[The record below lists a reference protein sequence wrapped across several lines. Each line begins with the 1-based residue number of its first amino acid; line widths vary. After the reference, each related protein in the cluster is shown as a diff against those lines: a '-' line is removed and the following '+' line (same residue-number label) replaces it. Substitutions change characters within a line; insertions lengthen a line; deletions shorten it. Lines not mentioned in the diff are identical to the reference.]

1 MLARME
7 AVGVAVAVGDLAR
20 AGAAVRRRMERLGAA
35 ASALLGGRAIN
46 LGSSQ
51 QLAAVLYDELK
62 LPHPEGIGGEGG
74 WRKVV
79 VWTCVRDGAS
89 RCLPRRLA
97 VAASGP
103 GRRQAVRYRRHVVLR
118 TAKPRRIPGAL

>member
-20 AGAAVRRRMERLGAA
+20 AAAAVRRRMERLGAA

-62 LPHPEGIGGEGG
+62 LPHPEGIGGREG
-74 WRKVV
+74 R
-79 VWTCVRDGAS
+79 
-89 RCLPRRLA
+89 PRRWLYGA
-97 VAASGP
+97 LRA
-103 GRRQAVRYRRHVVLR
+103 GRRVTMTNASPCR
-118 TAKPRRIPGAL
+118 